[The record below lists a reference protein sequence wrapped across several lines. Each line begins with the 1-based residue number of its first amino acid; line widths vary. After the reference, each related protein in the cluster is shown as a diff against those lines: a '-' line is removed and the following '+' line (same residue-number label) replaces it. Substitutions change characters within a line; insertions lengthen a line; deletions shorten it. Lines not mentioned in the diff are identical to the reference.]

1 MSSKEILENLIHDFN
16 FDNLKSF
23 FRSKSRKF
31 QDIDETIPT
40 DKADFT
46 EGIKFGEFTTNDTSP
61 NELVVYC
68 FKVNKPLTERSG
80 KKAQYDLAKKNLK
93 LDTSYSAGIFIFY
106 DDKLDFRFSLIYDI
120 PLSATKRDWSNFR
133 RFTYF
138 VSKNQTNKTFLN
150 QIGEGDFTSLESIK
164 EAFSVEKVT

>member
-16 FDNLKSF
+16 FDNLETF
-23 FRSKSRKF
+23 LRSKSRTFKVF
-31 QDIDETIPT
+31 NESIDT
-40 DKADFT
+40 DKDNFT
-46 EGIKFGEFTTNDTSP
+46 DGIKFGEFTTNDTSP

-80 KKAQYDLAKKNLK
+80 KKAQYDLAKKILK
-93 LDTSYSAGIFIFY
+93 QEIRYSAGIFIFY

-138 VSKNQTNKTFLN
+138 VSKDQTNKTFLN